1 MTENLNMFQIASL
14 FLQCLSMLLM
24 LGAIGTAFKG
34 TNVSKVWNAKP
45 EKKSDEKD
53 PANGWYTTASILA
66 IATLV
71 FMLLGFATG
80 IPSVSMKTVV
90 AQTET
95 APASDQ
101 NLTPQPPAQ
110 DFSSYCNPAMP
121 TGKTFTAPEGGT
133 RLPNGTEITQG
144 KAYMYRVINW
154 SSDCKS
160 AQVYLLFTM
169 ASPSYGTSGPN
180 YDGSPNHDQQTWLFE
195 GDHLDNLMPKAMCAL
210 ARDTLSG
217 ALGKD
222 TNVVVHYSNQTDGR
236 YVDVPEACMP

>member
-1 MTENLNMFQIASL
+1 MTPEKLRLLLEIAGMVVSL
-14 FLQCLSMLLM
+14 TSLS
-24 LGAIGTAFKG
+24 GAALAGYLHFAGDNK
-34 TNVSKVWNAKP
+34 SKVEP
-45 EKKSDEKD
+45 KSGD
-53 PANGWYTTASILA
+53 T
-66 IATLV
+66 
-71 FMLLGFATG
+71 
-80 IPSVSMKTVV
+80 MKTVATIV
-90 AQTET
+90 LVLVFLCSGTGVLTFGGLFFVPTSPDADKQTET
-95 APASDQ
+95 APDQ
-101 NLTPQPPAQ
+101 SQPDQPLTPQPPAQ

-160 AQVYLLFTM
+160 AQVYLLFTL
-169 ASPSYGTSGPN
+169 ASPSYGISGPN

-195 GDHLDNLMPKAMCAL
+195 GDHLDNLMPKVMCAL
-210 ARDTLSG
+210 ARETLSG
-217 ALGKD
+217 GLGKD